1 MKIGIFDSGIG
12 GLSVLSEAISA
23 ISFGEFIY
31 YADTDNVPYGEKSE
45 EEIRGYVEKAVD
57 FLIEKGARAIVLACN
72 TATSVS
78 VKSLREKYSLPIVG
92 MEPAVKRAVDLFSE
106 GRVLVSATPMTIKGE
121 KLHSLIGRLDSK
133 SRVDLVAL
141 PGLVR
146 LAEKGVFEGEEVKE
160 YLDRELSG
168 IDLSLYSSFV
178 LGCTHFVFYKK
189 ALGEYLPSGIKLLD
203 GNEGTVRQLLKRIKE
218 ESGADD
224 ARQSVE
230 YFTSGRKADEKT
242 AERYSYLVKLAAN
255 QRR

>member
-12 GLSVLSEAISA
+12 GLSVLSEALSR
-23 ISFGEFIY
+23 ISFGEFLY

-45 EEIRGYVEKAVD
+45 DEIRKYVENAVD
-57 FLIEKGARAIVLACN
+57 FLIEKGAQAIVLACN

-78 VKSLREKYSLPIVG
+78 VKGLREKYTLPIIG

-121 KLHSLIGRLDSK
+121 KLHSLIGRLDSE

-146 LAEKGVFEGEEVKE
+146 LAERGIFEGEEVNK
-160 YLDRELSG
+160 YLDSTLGG
-168 IDLSLYSSFV
+168 IDLSKYSSLV

-189 ALGEYLPSGIKLLD
+189 ALKEYLKGGIRLLD
-203 GNEGTVRQLLKRIKE
+203 GNEGTVRQLVRRI
-218 ESGADD
+218 ESECEKDNAQ
-224 ARQSVE
+224 QSVE
-230 YFTSGRKADEKT
+230 YFVSGRAADEETREK
-242 AERYSYLVKLAAN
+242 YNNLVDIAGK
-255 QRR
+255 QSK